1 MGNITLWDAQLNK
14 EYTVENIFLENPV
27 SRRLEALGINE
38 GTPVVVQTRK
48 KSGALIAKIRGTRLA
63 LGKYIT
69 SNIEIK
75 EVNK

>member
-1 MGNITLWDAQLNK
+1 MGNITLWDAELNK
-14 EYTVENIFLENPV
+14 EYTVESILLENNV

-38 GTPVVVQTRK
+38 GTPVTVLTRK

-63 LGKYIT
+63 LGRHIT

-75 EVNK
+75 EVKR